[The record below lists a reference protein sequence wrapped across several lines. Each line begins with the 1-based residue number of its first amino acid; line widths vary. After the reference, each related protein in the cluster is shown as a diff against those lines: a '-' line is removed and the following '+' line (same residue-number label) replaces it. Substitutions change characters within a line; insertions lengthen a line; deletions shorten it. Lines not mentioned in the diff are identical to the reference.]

1 VLKKL
6 RQLVDKGDI
15 LKIKKEAKKFQ
26 KTPAY
31 KPFGQQLFEL
41 AQAFNINE
49 IKQLI
54 GGYING

>member
-1 VLKKL
+1 
-6 RQLVDKGDI
+6 VDKGDI
-15 LKIKKEAKKFQ
+15 LKIKKEAKQLQ
-26 KTPAY
+26 KTPVY